1 MKRTLLIV
9 CCLSFVLTAALPAFS
24 QGGENNAWLAIQDQR
39 DARRRAELIESFIKN
54 YANSSHRPDVDKML
68 VEFYVQDKSH
78 AKVMQ
83 HADSFRLTLPS
94 ADNASKAA
102 IFTQAMVA
110 AASLNNI
117 EKTKEYGGYA
127 LTAEPNNLTV
137 MGFLAGNN
145 LPDPA
150 KALEYAQKVVATPKP
165 ASMAEANYQVI
176 VSRMHGVV
184 GNSFFG
190 QNKFKEANE
199 HFLLALQTNS
209 RDHAM
214 HYRVG
219 FASMNLMGQA
229 AQDAQTANDDL
240 IKAMTATPTNAEAV
254 ANFRA
259 KVDSE
264 SKAALAYRDAAMDS
278 FARALAIGGQFAP
291 QAKQLLDSL
300 YSNKNKSLD
309 GEEAFIAA
317 KKAEL
322 GIQAPA
328 VPNPAK

>member
-1 MKRTLLIV
+1 MKRTLSV
-9 CCLSFVLTAALPAFS
+9 VFCLAFVLTAALPAAG
-24 QGGENNAWLAIQDQR
+24 QGGENNKWLEIQDQR
-39 DARRRAELIESFIKN
+39 DPRRRAELLESFIKD
-54 YANSSHRPDVDKML
+54 YANSSHRPGADRML
-68 VEFYVQDKSH
+68 VDFYVQDKNN
-78 AKVMQ
+78 AKIMQ

-102 IFTQAMVA
+102 IFTQAMLA
-110 AASLNNI
+110 AATLNNI
-117 EKTKEYGGYA
+117 EKTKEFGGYA

-150 KALEYAQKVVATPKP
+150 KALEYAQKVVSLPRPAT
-165 ASMAEANYQVI
+165 MAEANYQLI
-176 VSRMHGVV
+176 LARMHGVV

-199 HFLLALQTNS
+199 HFLLFLQTNPK
-209 RDHAM
+209 DHTM

-219 FASMNLMGQA
+219 FASMNLMAQA

-240 IKAMTATPTNAEAV
+240 IRAMTAKPTNAEAV
-254 ANFRA
+254 ATFKA
-259 KVDSE
+259 KVESE
-264 SKAALAYRDAAMDS
+264 SAAALGYRDAAMDS

-309 GEEAFIAA
+309 GEDQFIAA
-317 KKAEL
+317 KKTEL
-322 GIQAPA
+322 GIP
-328 VPNPAK
+328 